1 MLKPCRQQ
9 NVISFSCAGTDP
21 VCLSVGSGY
30 IRNSCIAKKD
40 FFGGLLCW
48 EFVRKF
54 PSNYSAIHRWT
65 SIITLHNDRSGYSR
79 NKVTGEVTGEVYNLL
94 KVVGKGDSTRAEAQ
108 AALELKGEA
117 NFRERYLGPAL
128 EAGLIE
134 MTIPEKPRSSKQKY
148 RLTDTGRQVLI
159 KIQGG
164 G

>member
-1 MLKPCRQQ
+1 MRKLMRYGKAYGGDDPQMIEGDVFRIIVKVPEFGISGKVQAGDQETRQ
-9 NVISFSCAGTDP
+9 G
-21 VCLSVGSGY
+21 
-30 IRNSCIAKKD
+30 
-40 FFGGLLCW
+40 
-48 EFVRKF
+48 
-54 PSNYSAIHRWT
+54 
-65 SIITLHNDRSGYSR
+65 DRSGYSR

-94 KVVGKGDSTRAEAQ
+94 KVIGKGDSTRAEAQ
-108 AALELKGEA
+108 AVLELKGEA